1 MPASDAGSD
10 AAPAADASVH
20 PVVGTWEFTGTTRAP
35 RLGAPDV
42 AVMGTMRARVTFR
55 PDGRLEASAEMTV
68 DGCVV
73 RMESALASYRL
84 PGAEVIIITGRNC
97 LDTDTS
103 DCAVRTARPETPG
116 LESYCQM
123 LDSTLVRNTNG
134 EWSITDAGLSI
145 NRSAPFTRAQ

>member
-10 AAPAADASVH
+10 AAPAADATH
-20 PVVGTWEFTGTTRAP
+20 PIVGTWEFTGTTRAP

-42 AVMGTMRARVTFR
+42 AVIGAMRARVTFR

-68 DGCVV
+68 DGCIV
-73 RMESALASYRL
+73 RRESALASYRL

-97 LDTDTS
+97 LDTDTA
-103 DCAVRTARPETPG
+103 DCAVRTERPSTSG

-123 LDSTLVRNTNG
+123 LDSTLVRDTNG
-134 EWSITDAGLSI
+134 EWVITDAGLSI
-145 NRSAPFTRAQ
+145 NRSAPFARVQ